1 MMMMMVDSTVQFRVS
16 RDLGL
21 GFQDDDDAREQRA
34 RDRSR
39 ERVAASERASFDHK
53 TDSRYTQFFVASIA
67 CCSFC
72 VVCFFCVANGK
83 VHQVQEVEEA
93 AYFEARVGSSTL

>member
-1 MMMMMVDSTVQFRVS
+1 MMMVDSTVQFRVS

-39 ERVAASERASFDHK
+39 ERVAASERASEFRSQDRFAIHAILCGNLL
-53 TDSRYTQFFVASIA
+53 QFL
-67 CCSFC
+67 CCL
-72 VVCFFCVANGK
+72 FFLL
-83 VHQVQEVEEA
+83 
-93 AYFEARVGSSTL
+93 S

>member
-1 MMMMMVDSTVQFRVS
+1 MMMMVDSTVQFRVS

-39 ERVAASERASFDHK
+39 EG
-53 TDSRYTQFFVASIA
+53 
-67 CCSFC
+67 CS
-72 VVCFFCVANGK
+72 
-83 VHQVQEVEEA
+83 
-93 AYFEARVGSSTL
+93 

>member
-1 MMMMMVDSTVQFRVS
+1 MVDSTMQFRVS

-21 GFQDDDDAREQRA
+21 GFEDDDDAREQRA
-34 RDRSR
+34 SERCR
-39 ERVAASERASFDHK
+39 EGCSERAS
-53 TDSRYTQFFVASIA
+53 IA
-67 CCSFC
+67 RQIRDPHYSCGKNCLLQFC
-72 VVCFFCVANGK
+72 VVCFFGVANGK